1 MKKMKILKNSLIVS
15 FILALTLVSC
25 DEGGDPSPGGTN
37 TAKYAGDWHVIA
49 FEPDGVTPAFGGDYV
64 LFSTYNAS
72 SNDENFW
79 LDDHDN
85 WMEIKTKVQATDFTN
100 LTFSGQPDSP
110 ELYLGGTVSVTNG
123 KILKNAA
130 HSFGGHVVDSLYFE
144 AEFDW
149 DPGTV
154 YKFAG
159 HRRTG
164 FIEDEL

>member
-1 MKKMKILKNSLIVS
+1 MKILKNSLIVS

-25 DEGGDPSPGGTN
+25 DEGGDPNPGGTN
-37 TAKYAGDWHVIA
+37 TQKFAGDWHVIA
-49 FEPDGVTPAFGGDYV
+49 LENDGVTPAFGGDYV

-100 LTFSGQPDSP
+100 LTFSGQPASA
-110 ELYLGGTVSVTNG
+110 ELYTGATVTVTNG

-130 HSFGGHVVDSLYFE
+130 HSFGGHIVDSLYFE

-149 DPGTV
+149 DPGVT